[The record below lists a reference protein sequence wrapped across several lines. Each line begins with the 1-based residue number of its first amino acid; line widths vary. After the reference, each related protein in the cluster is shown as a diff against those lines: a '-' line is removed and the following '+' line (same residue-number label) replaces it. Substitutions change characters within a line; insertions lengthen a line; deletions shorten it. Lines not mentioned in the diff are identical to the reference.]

1 MQKIDF
7 PVNSF
12 ILRPSISIAPYF
24 CYNHPMSVW
33 IIFIILGIWWLSKQ
47 YHHRTADAPKSA
59 ELLPEKSEISEDRA
73 LEIQTKFENQ
83 LRDVCLP
90 NAIGGKE
97 IYIYKNLM
105 SVWYAQLSA
114 ENRYNDAMVQKLR
127 NDWLEYMS
135 ALRDKST
142 YSYLSLELAQK
153 GKENLYQND
162 HVNASKKVFEIEEAF
177 ASTIGKEAVDKLA
190 HTRELN
196 ESSSFSR
203 EGELIPEGFEI
214 NAEGKLQPKKKK
226 GVKAFFRRI
235 FS

>member
-1 MQKIDF
+1 MSIW
-7 PVNSF
+7 VVF
-12 ILRPSISIAPYF
+12 I
-24 CYNHPMSVW
+24 V
-33 IIFIILGIWWLSKQ
+33 LGIWWFSKQ
-47 YHHRTADAPKSA
+47 YRHHTAGAPKSA
-59 ELLPEKSEISEDRA
+59 EFSPEKKEVSEDHA

-90 NAIGGKE
+90 SAIGGKE

-114 ENRYNDAMVQKLR
+114 ENRYNDAMTQKLR
-127 NDWLEYMS
+127 TDWLEYMN

-142 YSYLSLELAQK
+142 HYYLSLELAEK

-162 HVNASKKVFEIEEAF
+162 HFNAAKKVFEIEEAF
-177 ASTIGKEAVDKLA
+177 ASAVGKDAVDTLA
-190 HTRELN
+190 RTREMK

-203 EGELIPEGFEI
+203 EGELIPDGFEI
-214 NAEGKLQPKKKK
+214 NAEGKLQPKKKTGIK
-226 GVKAFFRRI
+226 NFFRKR